1 MKAIYDR
8 LEEVPVLSNEAHSV
22 FFLDINIPGRPWAGL
37 IEEQDLKL
45 FKPRI
50 SSMGLSLTE
59 RSLRQEIVV
68 SYARKVITTQ
78 FFEGM
83 AKAKSRSPGRGA

>member
-1 MKAIYDR
+1 MAQ
-8 LEEVPVLSNEAHSV
+8 S
-22 FFLDINIPGRPWAGL
+22 WAPCA
-37 IEEQDLKL
+37 KL
-45 FKPRI
+45 A
-50 SSMGLSLTE
+50 SLTE
-59 RSLRQEIVV
+59 KSLRQEIIV